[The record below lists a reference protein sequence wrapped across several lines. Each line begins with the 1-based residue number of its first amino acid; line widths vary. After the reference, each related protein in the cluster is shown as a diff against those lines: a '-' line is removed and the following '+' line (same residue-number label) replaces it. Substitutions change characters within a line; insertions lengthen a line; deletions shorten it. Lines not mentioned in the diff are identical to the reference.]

1 MLLPTKNNEGAWR
14 YHSSGSFA
22 SAEVDIP
29 IIYRHETSFA
39 TPSSSAPPP
48 HRSPNDNNN
57 NNNDDPMTR
66 IVGDYDNDAGGVGDA
81 LLFGSSSSSS
91 GNKRPLATSIQ
102 ELEQGWL
109 RVRSVSK
116 SSNDL
121 AMVDYSTNSSSS
133 GEGGGWGTSS
143 RDSCVINDSMDDDD
157 DNVLDDDDDDDA
169 GGNDN
174 GRVNKRRRFASPYA
188 TTTMKVTP
196 VQRVRIDPMTRPSA
210 RMGGGG
216 MMVDD
221 EMTGVTGLVDSVN
234 NNNHDRRHDIKA
246 GWYEG
251 QLHENTGLRHGH
263 GITHHDDGTTYEGPY
278 INDNMN
284 GPNGRY
290 TFGIQHKLIPDPI
303 KNYHAGTT
311 EHYLRRVIEVIHTGS
326 FRSNVPHGVGTTTIR
341 TIDYVPTNV
350 DAIRSI
356 EIVYDIGVYVST
368 RNEAV
373 GEGVRVVYRSAID
386 PIEHRAAIN
395 VDGQVLWEKSW
406 FRLFNGQV
414 TTVRVSEEYAAWI
427 VQCME
432 AVYPGLPAVDD
443 TMMMA
448 MMRPSAVGSRPLY

>member
-1 MLLPTKNNEGAWR
+1 MLLPTKNSEGAWR

-22 SAEVDIP
+22 SAEAGIP
-29 IIYRHETSFA
+29 VIYRHETVAATGAFA
-39 TPSSSAPPP
+39 RPPH
-48 HRSPNDNNN
+48 HRSPNDNND
-57 NNNDDPMTR
+57 DDPMTR

-81 LLFGSSSSSS
+81 LLVSS
-91 GNKRPLATSIQ
+91 GNKRPLATSIE

-109 RVRSVSK
+109 RVRCVSK
-116 SSNDL
+116 NSNDL
-121 AMVDYSTNSSSS
+121 AMVDYATNSPSSS
-133 GEGGGWGTSS
+133 GGGGGGGWGISSMS

-157 DNVLDDDDDDDA
+157 HNLDDDNA

-174 GRVNKRRRFASPYA
+174 DGRVNKRRRFASPYA

-196 VQRVRIDPMTRPSA
+196 VQRVRIDPTTRPSS
-210 RMGGGG
+210 RMQGGGG

-221 EMTGVTGLVDSVN
+221 EMPGMVDSVN
-234 NNNHDRRHDIKA
+234 NTNDHRHDVKA

-251 QLHENTGLRHGH
+251 QLDSSTGLRHGH

-278 INDNMN
+278 INDSMN
-284 GPNGRY
+284 GPDGRY

-311 EHYLRRVIEVIHTGS
+311 EHYLRRTTEVMHTGS
-326 FRSNVPHGVGTTTIR
+326 FRSNVPHGVGSMIIR
-341 TIDYVPTNV
+341 TIDYVPTV
-350 DAIRSI
+350 DTVRSI
-356 EIVYDIGVYVST
+356 EIVYDIGVHVST

-395 VDGQVLWEKSW
+395 ADGQILWEKSW
-406 FRLFNGQV
+406 FRLFNGRL
-414 TTVRVSEEYAAWI
+414 TTVRVSECYAAWI
-427 VQCME
+427 VQCMGT
-432 AVYPGLPAVDD
+432 VYPGLPVLDD